1 MMPYER
7 FRAWQAC
14 DQLVLAV
21 YRATTGFPRHELY
34 GLTSQAR
41 RAAFSAAANI
51 VEGSAKHG
59 RREFRRYLD
68 IALGS
73 LAELSY
79 TLQLSRKLGLLSD
92 TQWRELDRLRVDAS
106 RLTWALYEAVRG
118 KHIATGPRTASATR
132 CRAIAYAAVRNV
144 TPFDFARSR
153 TPTYALVIVAWS
165 SRFTCSCVQ
174 RYCCRFCDHS

>member
-1 MMPYER
+1 MRADIGYRGAASGEPHSLLVMPYER

-21 YRATTGFPRHELY
+21 YRTTTGFPRHELY

-51 VEGSAKHG
+51 AEGSAKQG

-68 IALGS
+68 IAMGS
-73 LAELSY
+73 LSELSY
-79 TLQLSRKLGLLSD
+79 TLQLSRKLGFLPD
-92 TQWRELDRLRVDAS
+92 EEWREVDRLRCNAS

-118 KHIATGPRTASATR
+118 KRSPSDRPTA
-132 CRAIAYAAVRNV
+132 
-144 TPFDFARSR
+144 
-153 TPTYALVIVAWS
+153 
-165 SRFTCSCVQ
+165 
-174 RYCCRFCDHS
+174 